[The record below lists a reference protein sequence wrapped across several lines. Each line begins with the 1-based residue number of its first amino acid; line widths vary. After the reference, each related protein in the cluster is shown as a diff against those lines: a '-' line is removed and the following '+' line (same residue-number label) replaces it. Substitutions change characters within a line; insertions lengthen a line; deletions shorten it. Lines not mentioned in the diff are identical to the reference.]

1 MQVGQTYNIQ
11 AETYTPITETPKIMT
26 YKAKLLQETKRFY
39 VFEYT
44 NNVGNKRKTII
55 DRIEYKRNPNLIQE
69 V

>member
-1 MQVGQTYNIQ
+1 MQVGRTYNIQ
-11 AETYTPITETPKIMT
+11 AETYTPITEAPKIMT
-26 YKAKLLQETKRFY
+26 YPAKLLQETKQFY

-44 NNVGNKRKTII
+44 NSVGNRRKAII